1 MQKATLGTSG
11 RWLRASSFRGILF
24 WCGEGS
30 AFVVWELPSLAF
42 CLGAAF
48 SYPPPVFHWR
58 SFSLQ
63 RGRELHF
70 GAKFMMKKMGCNAVD
85 SAPNY
90 SREQMLHDVPCTHA
104 PSFAVCPVSNQ
115 TNDLATHVV
124 FQATHET
131 VSPWLRCN
139 SMQCPVSISIQSKFK
154 HILFKIGVTVATT
167 YLFSTYT
174 FLLLL
179 WSGFMSE
186 ADLHDSLAKNQAICC
201 HPSENIKGSHKFMP
215 LAIVLNFF
223 SVSSFLLSSSF
234 QGAAALE

>member
-1 MQKATLGTSG
+1 MFHALMHLHLLFVQFQIKQMIWQHMLFSRQHMKQCLHDSGATLCNV
-11 RWLRASSFRGILF
+11 LF
-24 WCGEGS
+24 
-30 AFVVWELPSLAF
+30 
-42 CLGAAF
+42 
-48 SYPPPVFHWR
+48 
-58 SFSLQ
+58 
-63 RGRELHF
+63 
-70 GAKFMMKKMGCNAVD
+70 
-85 SAPNY
+85 
-90 SREQMLHDVPCTHA
+90 
-104 PSFAVCPVSNQ
+104 
-115 TNDLATHVV
+115 
-124 FQATHET
+124 
-131 VSPWLRCN
+131 
-139 SMQCPVSISIQSKFK
+139 SISIQSKFK

-167 YLFSTYT
+167 YLFSTYM